1 MRRATLT
8 LGLIFTLAWTPGLCA
23 QQVVD
28 RIVAR
33 VEGEILTLSEMRELG
48 RFQQLLG
55 SPSAGKG
62 ELLRQLIEQWI
73 VNTEAT
79 ASRFA
84 RPAPD
89 EVQRQLAAIEKDAG
103 SPEAFRVRLRELGL
117 SETALRRL
125 LERQLYLARYLDY
138 KFRPA
143 AQVEPAEIE
152 AYYRDD
158 LAPRLRAGG
167 KGVPPLD
174 EVQEQIREVL
184 TQRKI
189 SERAARWLDES
200 RQRTRIEIEPGA
212 VP

>member
-1 MRRATLT
+1 MRRATFI
-8 LGLIFTLAWTPGLCA
+8 LGLFLTLAWAPGLRA

-48 RFQQLLG
+48 CFQQLMG
-55 SPSAGKG
+55 SPSAGKD

-73 VNTEAT
+73 VHTEAT

-103 SPEAFRVRLRELGL
+103 SPEAFRARLRGLGL
-117 SETALRRL
+117 SEAALRRL

-167 KGVPPLD
+167 KHVPPLD